1 MNFLGHAYLARK
13 NPTLIGGNFAGDF
26 FKGNLKNFNLNPEI
40 MHGVELHRK
49 IDSYTDANENIKKAG
64 KILQAFG
71 VNKIA
76 FIATDILVDH
86 YLSSNWNLFHDQ
98 EYEEFLSYVYHHTD
112 AQLSLLPDEFSWLY
126 NRLKKQKWMHQY
138 NSLDGI
144 QEIMRQFS
152 HRIPFENDLQKSF
165 IIYRDEAYDEMNQYF
180 HQFIIDIDVEIQ
192 QFILEMKAA
201 GE

>member
-1 MNFLGHAYLARK
+1 
-13 NPTLIGGNFAGDF
+13 
-26 FKGNLKNFNLNPEI
+26 
-40 MHGVELHRK
+40 
-49 IDSYTDANENIKKAG
+49 
-64 KILQAFG
+64 
-71 VNKIA
+71 
-76 FIATDILVDH
+76 
-86 YLSSNWNLFHDQ
+86 
-98 EYEEFLSYVYHHTD
+98 
-112 AQLSLLPDEFSWLY
+112 
-126 NRLKKQKWMHQY
+126 MHQY

-180 HQFIIDIDVEIQ
+180 HQFIIDIDAEIQ